1 MMGLLSVSCV
11 LLILFIILVNLPRR
25 SELVWS
31 RLASCL
37 CSKPS
42 PEHGSKTEVIEHRFA
57 SLSPLPWSVRRA
69 SHGRSQETHSLR
81 PPKAYHRLPFA
92 GSSYLPSF
100 GAPSRFSLDPVRA
113 SAQYNPSPHAGLRL
127 LTSGWTLNNR
137 GPVRR

>member
-57 SLSPLPWSVRRA
+57 SLSSSMVRSKSFTRKVTRDPLAAPT
-69 SHGRSQETHSLR
+69 ESLS
-81 PPKAYHRLPFA
+81 PP
-92 GSSYLPSF
+92 SI
-100 GAPSRFSLDPVRA
+100 
-113 SAQYNPSPHAGLRL
+113 
-127 LTSGWTLNNR
+127 R
-137 GPVRR
+137 GVVVPAKLWCTFPL